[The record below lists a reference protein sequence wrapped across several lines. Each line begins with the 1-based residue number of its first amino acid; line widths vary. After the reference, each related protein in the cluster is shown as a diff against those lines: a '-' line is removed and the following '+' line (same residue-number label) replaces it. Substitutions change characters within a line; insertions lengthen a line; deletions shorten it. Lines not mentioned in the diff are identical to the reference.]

1 MQHFR
6 LPSLLAVL
14 LMVSACNGA
23 ASPPP
28 VAGPTAGPASPPAV
42 ASPTAG
48 ASSADPAGIVLAR
61 ADIPRAAAAAA
72 LAPDAAN
79 AVNAFGIDLYRRL
92 ASLKG
97 NLVFSPASIELALA
111 MARPGARGTTA
122 MQMDSVMHGV
132 GADAL
137 GPAINALQAALD
149 SRNGTFTS
157 FDGTDQPVALHVA
170 NTAFGQRDLTF
181 QPDYLDVLASR
192 FGAGIR
198 LVDYKTDAE
207 GARGLI
213 NRWVSDQTEQ
223 RIPQL
228 LQKGTLDEMTRLVLV
243 NAIYLKAPWL
253 TPFMLDATKSG
264 PFTTADGT
272 VVQAQL
278 MKLETTP
285 LLYAKGAGWQAV
297 EVPYLGGSLAMTL
310 IVPDDLVTFEATFDA
325 AAFTK
330 VVGALASKEVDLS
343 MPKFDIQTAT
353 GLGDQL
359 AAMGMPLAFDPN
371 AADFSG
377 MTTTEQLY
385 ISAVVHQANITV
397 DEMGTEAAAA
407 TAVVA
412 GATALPAD
420 VTELTINR
428 PFLFALRD
436 VPTGAVLFLGRV
448 VDPTAAR

>member
-1 MQHFR
+1 
-6 LPSLLAVL
+6 
-14 LMVSACNGA
+14 
-23 ASPPP
+23 
-28 VAGPTAGPASPPAV
+28 
-42 ASPTAG
+42 
-48 ASSADPAGIVLAR
+48 
-61 ADIPRAAAAAA
+61 
-72 LAPDAAN
+72 
-79 AVNAFGIDLYRRL
+79 
-92 ASLKG
+92 
-97 NLVFSPASIELALA
+97 
-111 MARPGARGTTA
+111 